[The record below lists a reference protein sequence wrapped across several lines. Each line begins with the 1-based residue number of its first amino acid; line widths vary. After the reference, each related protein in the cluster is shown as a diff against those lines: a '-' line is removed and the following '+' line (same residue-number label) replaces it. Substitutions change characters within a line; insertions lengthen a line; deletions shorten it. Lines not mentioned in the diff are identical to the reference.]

1 MELTGTIENIIYRN
15 ADNGYTV
22 LELFSDEGEHI
33 TAVGSLALC
42 NRGERVTLTGQYASH
57 PKYGRQFKAAS
68 AKTLAPSTLSAIESY
83 LGSGLIRGVGAS
95 TAHAIVQSF
104 GMNTLDILDNAP
116 ERLLEISGIGK
127 KRAAMIAASYQENM
141 QMRDIML
148 ALEPYGVTV
157 TQALKLYRIYGGLCL
172 ARIEENPYQMIADV
186 EGIGFVIADRIAQN
200 VPGFSYDSA
209 SRLSAGI
216 LYALNLARMEY
227 GHTYVPRAS
236 LISYAVKLLGVD
248 EEAVSDTLDAL
259 IGKGELVYQMVG
271 DDDGIFLPWV
281 QRMEQSVAEKLIQ
294 LTEKPIANPFLNL
307 ALTQNH
313 SIQLAPQ
320 QYEAVEAA
328 LNEGLLVITGGP
340 GTGKT
345 TIIRCITEILSD
357 MQMDFALAAPTGRA
371 AKRMT
376 EATGCEAKTIHRL
389 LEYIPGEGFTR
400 NDENPLFYDIVII
413 DEASMV
419 DIPLM
424 SALLKAIVP
433 GTRLILVGDSDQLP
447 PVGCGDALRDI
458 IKSDVVR
465 VVRLTEIFRQAQES
479 YIVQNAH
486 LVNHGEMPR
495 LDLADSDFRFEE
507 LASQDAVLARLI
519 AFCTHP
525 APVLHTNEPLLD
537 IQVLAPMKKG
547 TLGVYNINRALQAA
561 LNPPAPGK
569 REQAFGDTVFRE
581 GDKIMQMQNDYKVE
595 WTRRGQSGE
604 VVEGTGAFNG
614 DLGTVY
620 RIDPAARRLSV
631 LFDDDRLANYDFS
644 QVDTL
649 SLAYCISI
657 HKSQGSEFPIVLLP
671 LAGGTPLLLTRN
683 LLYTAITRAKSQVC
697 CIGRRETIRAMV
709 DNNRSTRR
717 YTSLAQRLAEC
728 AFLKA

>member
-127 KRAAMIAASYQENM
+127 KRAAMIAASYQESM

-519 AFCTHP
+519 ALCTHP

-620 RIDPAARRLSV
+620 HIDPAARRLSV
-631 LFDDDRLANYDFS
+631 LFDDDRLATYDFS

>member
-376 EATGCEAKTIHRL
+376 EATGYEAKTIHRL

-519 AFCTHP
+519 ALCTHP

-537 IQVLAPMKKG
+537 IQVLTPMKKG

>member
-281 QRMEQSVAEKLIQ
+281 QRMEQSVAEKLIH

-376 EATGCEAKTIHRL
+376 EATGYEAKTIHRL

-519 AFCTHP
+519 ALCTHP

-620 RIDPAARRLSV
+620 HIDPAARRLSV

>member
-104 GMNTLDILDNAP
+104 GINTLDILDNAP

-400 NDENPLFYDIVII
+400 NDETPLFYDIVII

-519 AFCTHP
+519 ALCTHP

-649 SLAYCISI
+649 GLAYCISI

>member
-376 EATGCEAKTIHRL
+376 EATGYEAKTIHRL

-519 AFCTHP
+519 ALCTHP

-537 IQVLAPMKKG
+537 IQVLTPMKKG

-595 WTRRGQSGE
+595 WTHRGQSGE

>member
-68 AKTLAPSTLSAIESY
+68 AKTLAPSTLSTIESY

-519 AFCTHP
+519 ALCTHP

-620 RIDPAARRLSV
+620 HIDPAARRLSV
-631 LFDDDRLANYDFS
+631 LFDDDRLATYDFS

>member
-236 LISYAVKLLGVD
+236 LIGYAVKLLGVD

-389 LEYIPGEGFTR
+389 LEYVPGEGFTR

-519 AFCTHP
+519 ALCTHP

>member
-376 EATGCEAKTIHRL
+376 EATGYEAKTIHRL

-519 AFCTHP
+519 ALCTHP

-620 RIDPAARRLSV
+620 HIDPAARRLSV

>member
-281 QRMEQSVAEKLIQ
+281 QRMEQGVAEKLIQ

-519 AFCTHP
+519 ALCTHP

-537 IQVLAPMKKG
+537 IQVLTPMKKG

>member
-357 MQMDFALAAPTGRA
+357 MQMYFALAAPTGRA

-376 EATGCEAKTIHRL
+376 EATGYEAKTIHRL

-519 AFCTHP
+519 ALCTHP

>member
-458 IKSDVVR
+458 IKSDVVC

-519 AFCTHP
+519 ALCTHP

-620 RIDPAARRLSV
+620 HIDPAARRLSV
-631 LFDDDRLANYDFS
+631 LFDDDRLATYDFS

>member
-148 ALEPYGVTV
+148 ALESYGVTV

-376 EATGCEAKTIHRL
+376 EATGYEAKTIHRL

-519 AFCTHP
+519 ALCTHP

-537 IQVLAPMKKG
+537 IQVLTPMKKG

>member
-376 EATGCEAKTIHRL
+376 EATGYEAKTIHRL

-519 AFCTHP
+519 ALCTHP

-595 WTRRGQSGE
+595 WTHRGQSGE

>member
-376 EATGCEAKTIHRL
+376 EATGYEAKTIHRL

-519 AFCTHP
+519 ALCTHP

-581 GDKIMQMQNDYKVE
+581 GDKIMQMLNDYKVE

>member
-519 AFCTHP
+519 ALCTHP

-595 WTRRGQSGE
+595 WTHRGQSGE

-620 RIDPAARRLSV
+620 HIDPAARRLSV
-631 LFDDDRLANYDFS
+631 LFDDDRLATYDFS

>member
-519 AFCTHP
+519 ALCTHP
-525 APVLHTNEPLLD
+525 VPVLHTNEPLLD

>member
-519 AFCTHP
+519 TLCTHP

>member
-259 IGKGELVYQMVG
+259 IGKGELVYHMVG

-519 AFCTHP
+519 ALCTHP

-620 RIDPAARRLSV
+620 HIDPAARRLSV

>member
-519 AFCTHP
+519 ALCTHP

-581 GDKIMQMQNDYKVE
+581 GDKIMQMQNDYKVV

-620 RIDPAARRLSV
+620 HIDPAARRLSV

>member
-376 EATGCEAKTIHRL
+376 EATGYEAKTIHRL

-519 AFCTHP
+519 ALCTHP

-537 IQVLAPMKKG
+537 IQVLTPMKKG

-697 CIGRRETIRAMV
+697 CIGRRETFRAMV

>member
-236 LISYAVKLLGVD
+236 LIDYAVKLLGVD

-519 AFCTHP
+519 ALCTHP

-620 RIDPAARRLSV
+620 HIDPAARRLSV

>member
-281 QRMEQSVAEKLIQ
+281 QRMEQGVAEKLIQ

-313 SIQLAPQ
+313 SIQLASQ

-519 AFCTHP
+519 ALCTHP

>member
-236 LISYAVKLLGVD
+236 LISYAVNLLGVD

-519 AFCTHP
+519 ALCTHP

-620 RIDPAARRLSV
+620 HIDPAARRLSV
-631 LFDDDRLANYDFS
+631 LFDDDRLATYDFS

>member
-1 MELTGTIENIIYRN
+1 MKKNKLLFLVTILVYLFLIGPLVVIM
-15 ADNGYTV
+15 AAS
-22 LELFSDEGEHI
+22 FSD
-33 TAVGSLALC
+33 T
-42 NRGERVTLTGQYASH
+42 N
-57 PKYGRQFKAAS
+57 
-68 AKTLAPSTLSAIESY
+68 Y
-83 LGSGLIRGVGAS
+83 LK
-95 TAHAIVQSF
+95 F
-104 GMNTLDILDNAP
+104 
-116 ERLLEISGIGK
+116 
-127 KRAAMIAASYQENM
+127 
-141 QMRDIML
+141 
-148 ALEPYGVTV
+148 
-157 TQALKLYRIYGGLCL
+157 
-172 ARIEENPYQMIADV
+172 
-186 EGIGFVIADRIAQN
+186 
-200 VPGFSYDSA
+200 
-209 SRLSAGI
+209 
-216 LYALNLARMEY
+216 
-227 GHTYVPRAS
+227 
-236 LISYAVKLLGVD
+236 
-248 EEAVSDTLDAL
+248 
-259 IGKGELVYQMVG
+259 
-271 DDDGIFLPWV
+271 
-281 QRMEQSVAEKLIQ
+281 
-294 LTEKPIANPFLNL
+294 
-307 ALTQNH
+307 
-313 SIQLAPQ
+313 
-320 QYEAVEAA
+320 
-328 LNEGLLVITGGP
+328 
-340 GTGKT
+340 
-345 TIIRCITEILSD
+345 
-357 MQMDFALAAPTGRA
+357 
-371 AKRMT
+371 
-376 EATGCEAKTIHRL
+376 
-389 LEYIPGEGFTR
+389 PGEGFTR

-519 AFCTHP
+519 ALCTHP

-620 RIDPAARRLSV
+620 HIDPAARRLSV

-683 LLYTAITRAKSQVC
+683 LLYPAITRAKSQVC

>member
-376 EATGCEAKTIHRL
+376 EATGYEAKTIHRL

-519 AFCTHP
+519 ALCTHP

-537 IQVLAPMKKG
+537 IQVLTPMKKG

-728 AFLKA
+728 AFLMA

>member
-519 AFCTHP
+519 ALCTHP

-620 RIDPAARRLSV
+620 HIDPAARRLSV

-728 AFLKA
+728 AFLEA

>member
-519 AFCTHP
+519 ALCTHP

-620 RIDPAARRLSV
+620 HIDPAARRLSV
-631 LFDDDRLANYDFS
+631 LFDDDRLATYDFS

>member
-320 QYEAVEAA
+320 QYEAVEAV

-447 PVGCGDALRDI
+447 PVGCGDVLRDI

-519 AFCTHP
+519 ALCTHP

>member
-116 ERLLEISGIGK
+116 ERLLEISGIGI

-519 AFCTHP
+519 ALCTHP

-620 RIDPAARRLSV
+620 HIDPAARRLSV

>member
-83 LGSGLIRGVGAS
+83 LGSGLIRGVGAY

-376 EATGCEAKTIHRL
+376 EATGYEAKTIHRL

-519 AFCTHP
+519 ALCTHP

-537 IQVLAPMKKG
+537 IQVLTPMKKG

>member
-519 AFCTHP
+519 ALCTHP

-728 AFLKA
+728 AFLKT

>member
-357 MQMDFALAAPTGRA
+357 MQMDFVLAAPTGRA

-519 AFCTHP
+519 ALCTHP

-620 RIDPAARRLSV
+620 HIDPAARRLSV

>member
-424 SALLKAIVP
+424 SALLKAIAP

-519 AFCTHP
+519 ALCTHP

>member
-519 AFCTHP
+519 ALCTHP

-561 LNPPAPGK
+561 LNPPAPDK
-569 REQAFGDTVFRE
+569 REQAFGDTIFRE

>member
-281 QRMEQSVAEKLIQ
+281 QRMEQSVAEKLIH

-447 PVGCGDALRDI
+447 SVGCGDALRDI

-519 AFCTHP
+519 ALCTHP

>member
-413 DEASMV
+413 DETSMV

-519 AFCTHP
+519 ALCTHP

-697 CIGRRETIRAMV
+697 CIGRRETIRTMV

>member
-127 KRAAMIAASYQENM
+127 KRAAMIAASYQESM

-271 DDDGIFLPWV
+271 DDGIFLPWV

-519 AFCTHP
+519 ALCTHP

-620 RIDPAARRLSV
+620 HIDPAARRLSV
-631 LFDDDRLANYDFS
+631 LFDDDRLATYDFS

>member
-157 TQALKLYRIYGGLCL
+157 TQALKLYRIYGRLCL

-519 AFCTHP
+519 ALCTHP